1 MARTKLL
8 LDGLSLQNKHVCV
21 SDVDSVITNVTI
33 KDAPFEMSDTV
44 ILQQMGRFC
53 EVVSG
58 SVVRG
63 KIRSTSI
70 ENGTRY
76 IKILSCVTLLPHTIS
91 IGRFT
96 LRIFAD
102 NNRTAC

>member
-63 KIRSTSI
+63 KIRNTSI

-76 IKILSCVTLLPHTIS
+76 IKILSCVPLLPHTIS
-91 IGRFT
+91 IVPT
-96 LRIFAD
+96 NI
-102 NNRTAC
+102 C